1 MNKTLQTF
9 NRYGHATEYCGGRFY
24 CMGGWGGVRRL
35 RCVETYDWREGLW
48 RRDVEE
54 MGQTRNLFASC
65 ALNDCIYAVG
75 EFQVEIILFFTS
87 LKLK

>member
-1 MNKTLQTF
+1 M
-9 NRYGHATEYCGGRFY
+9 EYCEGRIY

-35 RCVETYDWREGLW
+35 KCVEAYDCREGVW

-65 ALNDCIYAVG
+65 VLDDCIYAIG
-75 EFQVEIILFFTS
+75 EFQVYYLFFFTCF
-87 LKLK
+87 KLNLIAFHNWLV